1 MVLNKDGWQTC
12 GGGSTVQKQSEELS
26 KKQKKKRAES
36 LQVKENFKKIFHLS
50 EAYPRCY
57 RARRRGTLWT
67 VCQPGRANTER
78 HNHLYLQPM
87 KDHQLN

>member
-1 MVLNKDGWQTC
+1 MADKLVVVAALCKSKVKNY
-12 GGGSTVQKQSEELS
+12 QKQ
-26 KKQKKKRAES
+26 KQKKKRAES